1 MRFEWDEKKSQNNI
15 LKHGLDFA
23 DAGEIF
29 ELPML
34 VAADS
39 GDYPESRFI
48 GLGFL
53 REHIV
58 VVVFNE
64 PNESTI
70 RIISLRKALR
80 HERTQFE
87 EFLRNELGTD

>member
-1 MRFEWDEKKSQNNI
+1 MLVS
-15 LKHGLDFA
+15 A
-23 DAGEIF
+23 DA
-29 ELPML
+29 
-34 VAADS
+34 
-39 GDYPESRFI
+39 GDYPEPRFI
-48 GLGFL
+48 GKGFL
-53 REHIV
+53 KERIV

-70 RIISLRKALR
+70 RIISLRKALK